1 MFSFFVCSSFQCSWV
16 LPLECDNNFSLCKQ
30 AKKKYRNHNKTF
42 LSKPSTTRN
51 KSKSHST
58 KIPRVRRGKILSCS
72 LAEEENVSNISG
84 KHLYPKLAGISPGEE
99 EMFIFPLPLLLD
111 SSTTSCFLSLFL
123 DCLPLTLQ
131 LCALLLKILSHA

>member
-30 AKKKYRNHNKTF
+30 AKKNTETTTKHFYQNHQQLETKAKATVQ
-42 LSKPSTTRN
+42 
-51 KSKSHST
+51 KSRGYARERSFRALWLKKKMFQTSAGNTS
-58 KIPRVRRGKILSCS
+58 ILNWQEYPRGRK
-72 LAEEENVSNISG
+72 
-84 KHLYPKLAGISPGEE
+84 K
-99 EMFIFPLPLLLD
+99 FPLPLLLD
-111 SSTTSCFLSLFL
+111 SSTTSCLLSLFL

>member
-16 LPLECDNNFSLCKQ
+16 LPLECDNNFSLFKQ
-30 AKKKYRNHNKTF
+30 AKYRNHNKTF

-51 KSKSHST
+51 KSKSHSR
-58 KIPRVRRGKILSCS
+58 KIPRVRTGKILSCS
-72 LAEEENVSNISG
+72 LAEEENVLNISG
-84 KHLYPKLAGISPGEE
+84 KYPYPKLAGISPGEE

-111 SSTTSCFLSLFL
+111 SSTTSCLLSLFL

>member
-30 AKKKYRNHNKTF
+30 AKYRNHNKTF

-51 KSKSHST
+51 KSKSHSR
-58 KIPRVRRGKILSCS
+58 KIPRVRTGKILSCS
-72 LAEEENVSNISG
+72 LAEEENDLNISG
-84 KHLYPKLAGISPGEE
+84 KHPYPKLAAISPGEE

-111 SSTTSCFLSLFL
+111 SSTTSCLLSLFL